1 MLKALKF
8 LKEFE
13 KDINYFI
20 DSFDEYSYDEGLHTA
35 KIYKIKIFEAIAEL
49 ESLNSN
55 DNKVKTCE
63 GCKFGKFGIDSL
75 GVEVECSLVWDC
87 SRGRKDEW
95 EPK

>member
-1 MLKALKF
+1 MKALENIKWLEDVF
-8 LKEFE
+8 VTRKEENNFE
-13 KDINYFI
+13 VNILIKDAFR
-20 DSFDEYSYDEGLHTA
+20 
-35 KIYKIKIFEAIAEL
+35 EAIAEL

-75 GVEVECSLVWDC
+75 GVEVECSLLWDC

>member
-1 MLKALKF
+1 MLKALEI
-8 LKEFE
+8 LKS
-13 KDINYFI
+13 INRKVCT
-20 DSFDEYSYDEGLHTA
+20 DSTNGKLDL
-35 KIYKIKIFEAIAEL
+35 AIAEL
-49 ESLNSN
+49 EALNSN